1 MVISDVRIVPTAGG
15 STRIKAEAT
24 VKLDGAILPG
34 IRIVKFDTEY
44 YVELPPLRKVE
55 GGLKDT
61 LRERS
66 TRKSVR
72 ESVLNEYILVMIERT
87 SGAAAGGIRRMGGE
101 EVRYMYAGWVQI

>member
-1 MVISDVRIVPTAGG
+1 MVISDVRIEPKAG
-15 STRIKAEAT
+15 SARIKAEAS
-24 VKLDGAILPG
+24 VRLDGSFLPG
-34 IRIVKFDTEY
+34 IRIVQFDTEY

-61 LRERS
+61 LKDRS
-66 TRKSVR
+66 ARRSVR

-87 SGAAAGGIRRMGGE
+87 SGAIAGGMRPMGGE

>member
-1 MVISDVRIVPTAGG
+1 MVISDVRIEPKAGR
-15 STRIKAEAT
+15 TRIKAEAS
-24 VKLDGAILPG
+24 VKLDGSLLSG

-61 LRERS
+61 LKERAA
-66 TRKSVR
+66 RRSVR

-87 SGAAAGGIRRMGGE
+87 SGAMAGRPRRMRGE
-101 EVRYMYAGWVQI
+101 EVRYMYAGWVHI